1 MSIVAIPNLT
11 AGAKGLPYEGLP
23 YELARER
30 LPSRRAQAVAVRRLA
45 RILAPAGLIVLM
57 AVGSVVVWTAIP
69 LAGMWL
75 VSQLSDS
82 YIQLPVGP
90 TLGAAVG
97 IPTAMALGVKV
108 LAWLER
114 AYLRVTGKPTPA
126 LVLPGWRR
134 SVSDLPSSPPA
145 TVLEKIMVAN
155 VLLALIALIV
165 WFFGFAGS
173 SLPA

>member
-1 MSIVAIPNLT
+1 MSTVAIPNVT
-11 AGAKGLPYEGLP
+11 AGAKGLP

-30 LPSRRAQAVAVRRLA
+30 LASRRARAGAVPGLA
-45 RILAPAGLIVLM
+45 RMVAPTGLIVLM

-69 LAGMWL
+69 VAGIWL

-82 YIQLPVGP
+82 YVQLPAGP
-90 TLGAAVG
+90 TLAAAVG
-97 IPTAMALGVKV
+97 IPAAMALGVKL

-114 AYLRVTGKPTPA
+114 VYLRVTGQPTPGVVVPA
-126 LVLPGWRR
+126 WRR
-134 SVSDLPSSPPA
+134 SVSDSPSSSPA

-155 VLLALIALIV
+155 VLVALIALIV

>member
-1 MSIVAIPNLT
+1 MSTVAIPNVT
-11 AGAKGLPYEGLP
+11 AASKGLPYEP
-23 YELARER
+23 ARER
-30 LPSRRAQAVAVRRLA
+30 LPSARARAVAVPHLA
-45 RILAPAGLIVLM
+45 RILAPAGLVVLM

-69 LAGMWL
+69 LAGIWL

-82 YIQLPVGP
+82 YVQLPVAP
-90 TLGAAVG
+90 ALAAAVG

-108 LAWLER
+108 LGWLER
-114 AYLRVTGKPTPA
+114 VYLRVTGKPTPA
-126 LVLPGWRR
+126 LVVPAWRR
-134 SVSDLPSSPPA
+134 SVSDLPSSPPT

-155 VLLALIALIV
+155 VLVALTALIV

>member
-1 MSIVAIPNLT
+1 MSTVAIPNVT
-11 AGAKGLPYEGLP
+11 ARAKGLP

-30 LPSRRAQAVAVRRLA
+30 LASRPARAIAVGRLA
-45 RILAPAGLIVLM
+45 RILAPAGLVVLM

-82 YIQLPVGP
+82 YVQLPVGP
-90 TLGAAVG
+90 TLAAAIG
-97 IPTAMALGVKV
+97 LPAAMALGVKV
-108 LAWLER
+108 LARLER
-114 AYLRVTGKPTPA
+114 VYLYVTGKPTPA
-126 LVLPGWRR
+126 VVVPGWRR
-134 SVSDLPSSPPA
+134 SVGDLPSSPPA

-155 VLLALIALIV
+155 VLVALIALIV
-165 WFFGFAGS
+165 WFFGFAGT